1 MFVTFCIKQILFLKL
16 IFVIFEECKAKR
28 TSQWQKNCKTEEIY
42 GVAPVVNYQDPRVD
56 KRKPLSPK
64 RQLKPNPRQKGW
76 RGITGEVPTEDQF
89 REMLTESDLFIY
101 CGHSTGERYLNAV
114 HLQNLQ
120 RCAVTLL
127 MGCSSGKLAPS
138 GAFEPMG
145 VVLNYLLCG

>member
-64 RQLKPNPRQKGW
+64 RQLKPNPRYQK
-76 RGITGEVPTEDQF
+76 TQVVKLLSPQKKEQNEEKVP
-89 REMLTESDLFIY
+89 S
-101 CGHSTGERYLNAV
+101 
-114 HLQNLQ
+114 
-120 RCAVTLL
+120 VT
-127 MGCSSGKLAPS
+127 KKRLAKRTKRKKKAP
-138 GAFEPMG
+138 
-145 VVLNYLLCG
+145 